1 MLLKKDLLNSMDSMY
16 GDMLN
21 SVSIPDFTKC
31 IAQFAGMKFQE
42 VPEDMIRE
50 YLTIWAEKK
59 YKFYKLLGNKTKLD
73 MPITFQNIKENVH
86 TEIQMLKQEF
96 PGFSPWLGQFDTL
109 RTNKIESV
117 GYVGYYAKDWIREL
131 FPHYNIEGNTLTSF
145 FKRQLKAPDELVTAL
160 GRIFENE
167 TISGTYTI
175 SIDPVDMMLA
185 SENPYKWQSC
195 YRLETPNE
203 ASHADGCLAAILD
216 DSSLITY
223 IWDKEGK
230 FNLYDHELKSV
241 RYKRIREWIAIS
253 PSMTAIHFNQ
263 IYPGKDSYPNDFR
276 KQLRDMVE
284 TVVAKYKDVE
294 NMWKKSEDQWCSRD
308 IYYGY
313 GEFCSDQIWRLKDA
327 EPENWEVY
335 NVSIHCPCGCGSVLP
350 VSDDNCE
357 LVYNGYGF
365 VAENYEEEEE
375 YRPYCS
381 LGEDYCPYAEDMCD
395 GNCRGCWAYDN
406 EYPLCNLDNE
416 TECENVDR
424 ELVDDGRMQ
433 SCSGHCEGCPLW
445 AQHHPNEAEEEMVTE
460 TVTATPGTISF
471 GTSVFD
477 INSGGWTFNALGDL
491 GAYTISQDDFNYST
505 LPFPELPTVVTGTR
519 STSFSESV
527 TMDQIRE
534 AVEQAPPLDILNIT
548 SEMIEHARDEAIANG
563 TIQNEIV
570 FGIGVHNECG
580 LAYRETNYE
589 DLIDNKRK

>member
-1 MLLKKDLLNSMDSMY
+1 MLLKKDLVNSMDSLY
-16 GDMLN
+16 GGMLKE
-21 SVSIPDFTKC
+21 VSIPDFTKC
-31 IAQFAGMKFQE
+31 VAQFAGMRVQDVKDE
-42 VPEDMIRE
+42 VIRD
-50 YLTIWAEKK
+50 YLITWAENK
-59 YKFYKLLGNKTKLD
+59 YKFYKLLGNKLKLD
-73 MPITFQNIKENVH
+73 MPITYKSIKDNICGEIEELAKEY
-86 TEIQMLKQEF
+86 
-96 PGFSPWLGQFDTL
+96 PGFAPWLDQFSTL
-109 RTNKIESV
+109 KINKIEDY
-117 GYVGYYAKDWIREL
+117 GDVGYYAKNWIRDL
-131 FPHYNIEGNTLTSF
+131 FPNYNIEGNTLTGF
-145 FKRQLKAPDELVTAL
+145 FKRKLNAPDELVTAI
-160 GRIFENE
+160 GRIFEND
-167 TISGTYTI
+167 TINGTYTI
-175 SIDPVDMMLA
+175 SIDPIDMMLA
-185 SENPYKWQSC
+185 SENPYNWQSC
-195 YRLETPNE
+195 YRLEVPND

-241 RYKRIREWIAIS
+241 RYKRIREWIAVS
-253 PSMTAIHFNQ
+253 PSMNAIHFNQ
-263 IYPGKDSYPNDFR
+263 IYPGKSGYPEEFR
-276 KQLRDMVE
+276 RQLRDLVE
-284 TVVAKYKDVE
+284 TVVANYKEVK
-294 NMWKKSEDQWCSRD
+294 NLWKKSEH
-308 IYYGY
+308 IYCIREIDYGY
-313 GEFCSDQIWRLKDA
+313 SEFCSDQIWELKDSD
-327 EPENWEVY
+327 PESWEVY
-335 NVSIHCPCGCGSVLP
+335 GTAIKCPCGCGSLLP
-350 VSDDNCE
+350 ASEDGDII
-357 LVYNGYGF
+357 YNGDGF
-365 VAENYEEEEE
+365 ICENFCEDE

-445 AQHHPNEAEEEMVTE
+445 AQHHPSEAEEEMVTE
-460 TVTATPGTISF
+460 TITATPGTISF
-471 GTSVFD
+471 GASVFD
-477 INSGGWTFNALGDL
+477 IKSSGWTFNAIDDL
-491 GAYTISQDDFNYST
+491 STYTISQDDFNYST

-570 FGIGVHNECG
+570 FGIENKGG
-580 LAYRETNYE
+580 LAYREINYE

>member
-1 MLLKKDLLNSMDSMY
+1 MLLKKDLMNSMDSLY
-16 GDMLN
+16 GGMLKE
-21 SVSIPDFTKC
+21 VSIPDFTKC
-31 IAQFAGMKFQE
+31 VAQFAGMRVQDIKDE
-42 VPEDMIRE
+42 VIRD
-50 YLTIWAEKK
+50 YLITWAENK
-59 YKFYKLLGNKTKLD
+59 YKFYKLLGNKLKLD
-73 MPITFQNIKENVH
+73 MPITYKSIKDNICGEIEELAKEY
-86 TEIQMLKQEF
+86 
-96 PGFSPWLGQFDTL
+96 PGFAPWLDQFSTL
-109 RTNKIESV
+109 KINKIEDY
-117 GYVGYYAKDWIREL
+117 GDVGYYAKNWIRDL
-131 FPHYNIEGNTLTSF
+131 FPNYNIEGNTLTGF
-145 FKRQLKAPDELVTAL
+145 FKRKLNAPDELVTAI
-160 GRIFENE
+160 GRIFEND
-167 TISGTYTI
+167 TINGTYTI
-175 SIDPVDMMLA
+175 SIDPIDMMLA
-185 SENPYKWQSC
+185 SENPYNWQSC
-195 YRLETPNE
+195 YRLEVPND

-241 RYKRIREWIAIS
+241 RYKRIREWIAVS
-253 PSMTAIHFNQ
+253 PSMNAIHFNQ
-263 IYPGKDSYPNDFR
+263 IYPGKSGYPEEFR
-276 KQLRDMVE
+276 RQLRDLVE
-284 TVVAKYKDVE
+284 TVIANYKEVK
-294 NMWKKSEDQWCSRD
+294 NLWKKSEH
-308 IYYGY
+308 IYCTREIDYGY
-313 GEFCSDQIWRLKDA
+313 SEFCSDQIWELKDSD
-327 EPENWEVY
+327 PESWEVY
-335 NVSIHCPCGCGSVLP
+335 GTAIKCPCGCGSFLP
-350 VSDDNCE
+350 ASEDGDII
-357 LVYNGYGF
+357 YNGDGF
-365 VAENYEEEEE
+365 ICENFCEDE

-445 AQHHPNEAEEEMVTE
+445 AQHHPNEAEEEIVTE
-460 TVTATPGTISF
+460 TITATPGTISF

-477 INSGGWTFNALGDL
+477 IQSGGWTFNAIDNL

-534 AVEQAPPLDILNIT
+534 AVEQAPPLDVLNIT
-548 SEMIEHARDEAIANG
+548 SEMIKHAKDEAIANG

-570 FGIGVHNECG
+570 FKINNEGG
-580 LAYRETNYE
+580 LAYREINYE